1 MVLTCPPPLGSTT
14 NLSSCR
20 HPKGVYLSV
29 LRSMFAGM
37 LLLIV
42 IEQINHIAFA
52 GLVPRDQVSFSK
64 IRKFMEG
71 TVLF

>member
-1 MVLTCPPPLGSTT
+1 MGLTWSLLDTTT
-14 NLSSCR
+14 NVSSCR

-29 LRSMFAGM
+29 PGSVFSG
-37 LLLIV
+37 LLLTV
-42 IEQINHIAFA
+42 ATEQINQVALV

-64 IRKFMEG
+64 IRKFTRG